1 MKTKYFFMLMV
12 ACFLGTQVMNAQN
25 EQGRNSG
32 KRGHKRMTMEQMVDM
47 QSNKIVGELGLDDKT
62 AVKFKDVYKKYM
74 TEMDDLR
81 KKDMPKKP
89 EVKPEDGKVPPMPTD
104 AEVDKMMR
112 ERFAQG
118 RKMLDIREK
127 YYDEFRKFL
136 SPKQVQ
142 KVFDQDQMKK
152 GKFHKEMNRRA
163 GMKKPQ
169 GGKPMPEGQ
178 PQK

>member
-12 ACFLGTQVMNAQN
+12 ACFLGVQVMNAQN
-25 EQGRNSG
+25 EPGKVKG
-32 KRGHKRMTMEQMVDM
+32 KRPHKRITMEQMVDI
-47 QSNKIVGELGLDDKT
+47 QSNKIIGDLGLDDKT
-62 AVKFKDVYKKYM
+62 AAKFKDVYKKYM

-81 KKDMPKKP
+81 KKNMPKREGMKP
-89 EVKPEDGKVPPMPTD
+89 GEGKAPQMPTD

-112 ERFAQG
+112 DRFEQG

-142 KVFDQDQMKK
+142 KIYEQGMSNK
-152 GKFHKEMNRRA
+152 GKFHQEMNRRA
-163 GMKKPQ
+163 GMNRPQ
-169 GGKPMPEGQ
+169 GGHRPMP
-178 PQK
+178 QK